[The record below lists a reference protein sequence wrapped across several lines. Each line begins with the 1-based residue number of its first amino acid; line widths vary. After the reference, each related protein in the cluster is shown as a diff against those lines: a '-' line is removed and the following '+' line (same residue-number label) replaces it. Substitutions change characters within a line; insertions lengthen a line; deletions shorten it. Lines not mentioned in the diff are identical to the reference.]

1 MVICK
6 ITDEVDVISNKNQM
20 CFTLLKGA
28 VEAHTT
34 VITGRHQCSYTL
46 PD

>member
-6 ITDEVDVISNKNQM
+6 ITDEVDVISNKKQM
-20 CFTLLKGA
+20 CFTAPFNK

-34 VITGRHQCSYTL
+34 VITDRHQCSYTL

>member
-6 ITDEVDVISNKNQM
+6 ITEVDVISNKNQM
-20 CFTLLKGA
+20 CFTLLKKGA

-34 VITGRHQCSYTL
+34 VITDRHQCSYTL

>member
-20 CFTLLKGA
+20 CFTLLKKGA
-28 VEAHTT
+28 VKGSHNCDYRQTP
-34 VITGRHQCSYTL
+34 V
-46 PD
+46 